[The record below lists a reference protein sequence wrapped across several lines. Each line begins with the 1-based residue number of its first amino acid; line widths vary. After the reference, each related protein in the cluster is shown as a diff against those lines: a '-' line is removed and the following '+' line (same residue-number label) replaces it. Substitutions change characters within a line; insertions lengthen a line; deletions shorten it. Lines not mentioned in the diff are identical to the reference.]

1 MSDNTN
7 IKSTTTPSEQVA
19 KTVREQPSRVTQEL
33 PEPTLRRLPWY
44 LAYVGMLKEKGVDYV
59 SSTQIAKEI
68 NVDASMIAKDLS
80 FLNIRGKTRIG
91 YEVAVLEHELQ
102 DFLGFKR
109 RHNAVM
115 VGVGSLGASLI
126 QDSGLANYGLRI
138 VAGFDTNPAI
148 AGTTICGVPIYDMA
162 YFAELIAPFNAE
174 IGIIAVPSHV
184 AQQVSD
190 TMVAVGIKALW
201 NFTPFRIT
209 APEGIVITNTSIYAH
224 LAVMYN
230 RLGLQNSLKK

>member
-1 MSDNTN
+1 
-7 IKSTTTPSEQVA
+7 
-19 KTVREQPSRVTQEL
+19 
-33 PEPTLRRLPWY
+33 
-44 LAYVGMLKEKGVDYV
+44 
-59 SSTQIAKEI
+59 
-68 NVDASMIAKDLS
+68 
-80 FLNIRGKTRIG
+80 
-91 YEVAVLEHELQ
+91 
-102 DFLGFKR
+102 
-109 RHNAVM
+109 
-115 VGVGSLGASLI
+115 
-126 QDSGLANYGLRI
+126 LANYGLRI

-162 YFAELIAPFNAE
+162 DFAELIAPLNAE